1 LQGANYYLFIISYY
15 LTAMLKAEA
24 RKFYSEKRLALS
36 VKERMK
42 LDDLLLIQ
50 MQTAQL
56 PFITFLLSYW
66 PIEQNQEPNTHL
78 FTDYLEFQNPE
89 MITCYPKSNI
99 VDGTMQAMQ
108 TNDDTRFRK
117 NEYGLYEPE
126 DGTMVNPAGLDMVFV
141 PLLTFDKRGFRIG
154 YGKGFYDRYL
164 AQCRKECVKIGF
176 SYFEPL
182 DEVDDAGL
190 FDVPLNL
197 CVTPTTVYVF

>member
-1 LQGANYYLFIISYY
+1 
-15 LTAMLKAEA
+15 MLKSNA
-24 RKFYSEKRLALS
+24 RKLYKEKRMTLS
-36 VKERMK
+36 ETERIK

-50 MQTAQL
+50 LQTIQL

-66 PIEQNQEPNTHL
+66 PIEQNHEPNTHL

-89 MITCYPKSNI
+89 LIICYPKTNFQDQSI
-99 VDGTMQAMQ
+99 QSVQ
-108 TNDDTRFRK
+108 TDDDTRFRK
-117 NEYGLYEPE
+117 NEYNLYEPD
-126 DGTMVNPAGLDMVFV
+126 DGVVVNAGGIDMIFV
-141 PLLTFDKRGFRIG
+141 PLLSFDKNGCRVG

-164 AQCRKECVKIGF
+164 MQCRSDCLKVGF

-182 DEVDDAGL
+182 DSIDDSNE

>member
-1 LQGANYYLFIISYY
+1 
-15 LTAMLKAEA
+15 MLKSEA
-24 RKFYSEKRLALS
+24 RKLHKEKRLTLS
-36 VKERMK
+36 ISERAK

-50 MQTAQL
+50 LQTAEL

-66 PIEQNQEPNTHL
+66 PLEDAHEPNTHL

-89 MITCYPKSNI
+89 IVVCYPKTDFSSL
-99 VDGTMQAMQ
+99 TMQSLQ

-117 NEYGLYEPE
+117 NQYNIYEPE
-126 DGTMVNPAGLDMVFV
+126 DGEIVNPAGMDMIFV
-141 PLLTFDKRGFRIG
+141 PLLAFDKKGYRAG
-154 YGKGFYDRYL
+154 YGKGFYVRYL
-164 AQCRKECVKIGF
+164 VHCRSDCLKIGF

-182 DEVDDAGL
+182 DALDDAGE

>member
-1 LQGANYYLFIISYY
+1 
-15 LTAMLKAEA
+15 MRKAEA
-24 RKFYSEKRLALS
+24 RTLYREKRQALS

-66 PIEQNQEPNTHL
+66 PIEQNHEPNTHL

-89 MITCYPKSNI
+89 LIICYPKSNI
-99 VDGTMQAMQ
+99 VQKTMEAMQ

-117 NEYGLYEPE
+117 NEYNLYEPE
-126 DGTMVNPAGLDMVFV
+126 DGIIVNPAGLDMVFV

-164 AQCRKECVKIGF
+164 AQCRRECVKIGF

-182 DEVDDAGL
+182 DEVEDADL

-197 CVTPTTVYVF
+197 CVTPTTVYGF

>member
-1 LQGANYYLFIISYY
+1 
-15 LTAMLKAEA
+15 MLKTEA
-24 RKFYSEKRLALS
+24 RKLYKEKRQGLS
-36 VKERMK
+36 AMERAK

-50 MQTAQL
+50 LQSVQL

-66 PIEQNQEPNTHL
+66 PIEQNHEPNTHL

-89 MITCYPKSNI
+89 LIICYPRSNFQ
-99 VDGTMQAMQ
+99 DQTMQAVQ

-117 NEYGLYEPE
+117 NHYGLYEPE
-126 DGTMVNPAGLDMVFV
+126 DGVVVNPAGMDMIFV
-141 PLLTFDKRGFRIG
+141 PLLSVDKKGFRVG

-164 AQCRKECVKIGF
+164 SQCRDECLTIGF

-182 DEVDDAGL
+182 DAIDDTND

-197 CVTPTTVYVF
+197 CVTPSTVYVF

>member
-1 LQGANYYLFIISYY
+1 
-15 LTAMLKAEA
+15 MLKADA
-24 RKFYSEKRLALS
+24 RKLYKEKRQAIS
-36 VKERMK
+36 STEKIK

-50 MQTAQL
+50 LQTVQL

-66 PIEQNQEPNTHL
+66 PMEQNKEPNTHL
-78 FTDYLEFQNPE
+78 FTDYLEFQNPDL
-89 MITCYPKSNI
+89 IICYPKTDFRRHTIQSL
-99 VDGTMQAMQ
+99 Q

-117 NEYGLYEPE
+117 NEFNLYEPD
-126 DGTMVNPAGLDMVFV
+126 DGVEVNPPGIDMVFV
-141 PLLTFDKRGFRIG
+141 PLLAYDKRGFRAG

-164 AQCRKECVKIGF
+164 ALCRKECLKIGF

-182 DEVDDAGL
+182 DQIEDASL

>member
-1 LQGANYYLFIISYY
+1 
-15 LTAMLKAEA
+15 MLKTAA
-24 RKFYSEKRLALS
+24 RQLYREKRQALPA
-36 VKERMK
+36 KERVK

-50 MQTAQL
+50 LQTAQL

-66 PIEQNQEPNTHL
+66 PIEQNHEPNTHL
-78 FTDYLEFQNPE
+78 FTDYLGFQNPE
-89 MITCYPKSNI
+89 LITCYPKSDF
-99 VDGTMQAMQ
+99 VDKTMQALQ
-108 TNDDTRFRK
+108 TDDDTRFRK
-117 NEYGLYEPE
+117 NEYNLYEPE
-126 DGTMVNPAGLDMVFV
+126 DGVVVNPAGLDMVFV

-164 AQCRKECVKIGF
+164 AQCRRECVKIGF

-182 DEVDDAGL
+182 DEIEDASL

>member
-1 LQGANYYLFIISYY
+1 
-15 LTAMLKAEA
+15 MLKAEA
-24 RKFYSEKRLALS
+24 RKLYKEKRQAIS
-36 VKERMK
+36 AMESAK

-50 MQTAQL
+50 LQTAQL

-66 PIEQNQEPNTHL
+66 PIEQNHEPNTHL
-78 FTDYLEFQNPE
+78 FTDYLEFQNPD
-89 MITCYPKSNI
+89 MIICYPKSDFNHQ
-99 VDGTMQAMQ
+99 TMQSVQ

-117 NEYGLYEPE
+117 NQYGLYEPE
-126 DGTMVNPAGLDMVFV
+126 DGAVVNPGGIDMVFV
-141 PLLTFDKRGFRIG
+141 PLLSFDKKGFRVG

-164 AQCRKECVKIGF
+164 SQCRDECLTIGF

-182 DEVDDAGL
+182 DTIDDTDE

>member
-1 LQGANYYLFIISYY
+1 
-15 LTAMLKAEA
+15 MLKTEA
-24 RKFYSEKRLALS
+24 RKLYKEKRQGLS
-36 VKERMK
+36 AMERAK

-50 MQTAQL
+50 LQSVQL

-66 PIEQNQEPNTHL
+66 PIEQNHEPNTHL

-89 MITCYPKSNI
+89 LIICYPRSNFQ
-99 VDGTMQAMQ
+99 DQTMQAVQ

-117 NEYGLYEPE
+117 NHYGLYEPE
-126 DGTMVNPAGLDMVFV
+126 DGVMVNPAGMDMIFV
-141 PLLTFDKRGFRIG
+141 PLLSVDKKGFRVG

-164 AQCRKECVKIGF
+164 SQCRDECLTIGF

-182 DEVDDAGL
+182 DAIDDTND

-197 CVTPTTVYVF
+197 CVTPSTVYVF

>member
-1 LQGANYYLFIISYY
+1 
-15 LTAMLKAEA
+15 MLKVDA
-24 RKFYSEKRLALS
+24 RKLYKEKRLAVS
-36 VKERMK
+36 ATEKVR

-50 MQTAQL
+50 LQTVQL
-56 PFITFLLSYW
+56 PYITFLLSYW
-66 PIEQNQEPNTHL
+66 PMEQNKEPNTHL

-89 MITCYPKSNI
+89 LITCYPKTNFQQHTIQSL
-99 VDGTMQAMQ
+99 Q

-117 NEYGLYEPE
+117 NEYNLYEPA
-126 DGTMVNPAGLDMVFV
+126 DGVEVNPPAIDMVFV
-141 PLLTFDKRGFRIG
+141 PLGFRAG

-164 AQCRKECVKIGF
+164 ALCRNECLKIGF

-182 DEVDDAGL
+182 DEIEDAGL